1 MKVVNLSFF
10 VCNKI
15 HISHL
20 PTKGNVCDPVSEHY
34 TSIIVIMIT
43 FCPKRWA
50 KPLELET
57 PPYEKNLKGE
67 RKQHNTISH
76 SIKQIFSNRLL
87 YLFTLLIV
95 QIQIKH
101 INILVRIKILDG
113 GDEVFDL
120 ADRLLRG
127 RRHKDRDLMAVVAL

>member
-1 MKVVNLSFF
+1 
-10 VCNKI
+10 
-15 HISHL
+15 
-20 PTKGNVCDPVSEHY
+20 
-34 TSIIVIMIT
+34 MIT

-57 PPYEKNLKGE
+57 PPHKKKILKGE

-76 SIKQIFSNRLL
+76 SIKQNFSNRLL

>member
-15 HISHL
+15 HISHP

-43 FCPKRWA
+43 FCPKRWP

-57 PPYEKNLKGE
+57 PPYEKKKTLKG
-67 RKQHNTISH
+67 KGNNITQS
-76 SIKQIFSNRLL
+76 
-87 YLFTLLIV
+87 LI
-95 QIQIKH
+95 Q
-101 INILVRIKILDG
+101 
-113 GDEVFDL
+113 
-120 ADRLLRG
+120 
-127 RRHKDRDLMAVVAL
+127 